1 MPCMIGK
8 CCLERIGDNNKSSS
22 TQLRRTAFVFVTIV
36 LFTNYSTIDVSAHC
50 IISRESLLE
59 INATIWQFSATYS

>member
-1 MPCMIGK
+1 M
-8 CCLERIGDNNKSSS
+8 
-22 TQLRRTAFVFVTIV
+22 RRTAFIIVVIVV
-36 LFTNYSTIDVSAHC
+36 LFINYSTIDVSAHC